1 MDEKTNNN
9 QHEDDEQYDKQYDN
23 DISVEI
29 RLPDDAYVTIN
40 DINTIHEMNSGQLNL
55 NPDTGEAEEDMD
67 TRTHTYNLRPR
78 PTKRNQKYN
87 MTLIGQQSTIAK
99 SHLHIMLNQVG
110 IKEGI

>member
-78 PTKRNQKYN
+78 PTKRNQKYK